1 MIRFVLMEK
10 DMPNLETYNKKRDF
24 TQTSEPKAQGKG
36 LNKTT
41 HSFVVQRHHA
51 SRLHYDFRLE
61 IDGALKSWAV
71 PKGPSMN
78 PKDKRLAVQVEDH
91 PLSYGSFEG
100 SIPQGNYGAG
110 TVSIFDEG
118 QYSPLEVKSDKEFLK
133 SWKEG
138 SIKFRLEGKILK
150 GDFALV
156 RMQGDSSE
164 NWLLIKHKDDY
175 STDKP
180 YDSEKLVSD
189 AVKKEG
195 KEFKK
200 SSSKKKVK
208 TPSSGNNEDTELEGD
223 AMLAKLSQS
232 VPDSDDWIYEKKFDG
247 FRAIAKI
254 KNPEADLISRNG
266 NKLNKKFPS
275 IVNELSSI
283 KTDCI
288 LDGEIVIEDRNEK
301 SYFQLLQ
308 SGEPIPKNLK
318 LKYYVFDIIQLD
330 GNDLRLFPLTERK
343 ELLELLIKKYK
354 VEAIEFVPN
363 LKQDQNK
370 VLGFAEDNKWEGI
383 IAKLKESTYQE
394 GKRNG
399 NWLKIKLRNT
409 QEAIIC
415 GFTKPEGGRSHFGA
429 LVLGLMSNGKLKY
442 IGNCGTGFNEKLLKE
457 LFDEFTPLI
466 QKTKPFESSE
476 DVAKERNVTWLKP
489 KLVCDVYYSEW
500 TRDEHLRHPVF
511 KGLRED
517 KSAEDTKIEDKE
529 ALAMENEKEL
539 KFGKKTVNLTNLNKI
554 YWPNDN
560 ITKGDLLAYYEEMG
574 DFILPYLKD
583 KPISM
588 NRFPNGIEGQSFFQ
602 KDVDPSKIP
611 SYLKTTEVYSESTDK
626 TIDYLLCNDLPSLL
640 YIANL
645 GSIEINPWLS
655 TYKKPEKPEFVVLDL
670 DPNGAQW
677 EDVIAVAHT
686 ARAVL
691 DRGDI
696 EAFIKTSGSTGL
708 HIVINV
714 GAKYDYEIARSFVQ
728 FIAELV
734 QQEHPDT
741 TSMVRDPKKR
751 KGLIYLDYLQN
762 KEGQTIAA
770 PYSARPKP
778 MATVSTP
785 ISWDEVDNDL
795 SIQDFTIFNIYD
807 RVTTINDPWE
817 KIFSSKVDIKKALAK
832 Y

>member
-1 MIRFVLMEK
+1 MIRFVLMKK

-195 KEFKK
+195 KDFKK

-208 TPSSGNNEDTELEGD
+208 TPSSGNNEDTEIEGD

-254 KNPEADLISRNG
+254 KNTEADLISRNG

-283 KTDCI
+283 KTNCI
-288 LDGEIVIEDRNEK
+288 LDGEIVIEDKNEK

-354 VEAIEFVPN
+354 VESIEFVPN

-442 IGNCGTGFNEKLLKE
+442 IGNCGTGFNEKTLKE
-457 LFDEFTPLI
+457 LYDEFAPLI
-466 QKTKPFESSE
+466 QKTKPFDSGE
-476 DVAKERNVTWLKP
+476 DVAKERNVTWLRP
-489 KLVCDVYYSEW
+489 ELVCDVYYSEW

-529 ALAMENEKEL
+529 ALAMENDKEL

-560 ITKGDLLAYYEEMG
+560 ITKGDLLAYYEKMG

-611 SYLKTTEVYSESTDK
+611 SYLKTTEVYSESTGK

-686 ARAVL
+686 AKAVL
-691 DRGDI
+691 DRGGV

>member
-1 MIRFVLMEK
+1 MIRFVLIKK
-10 DMPNLETYNKKRDF
+10 DMPNLDTYNKKRDF
-24 TQTSEPKAQGKG
+24 TQTSEPKAQGKS

-100 SIPQGNYGAG
+100 RIPQGNYGAG

-118 QYSPLEVKSDKEFLK
+118 QYSPLEVKTDKEFLK

-442 IGNCGTGFNEKLLKE
+442 IGNCGTGFNEKSLKE

-489 KLVCDVYYSEW
+489 ELVCDVYYSEW

>member
-1 MIRFVLMEK
+1 MIRFVLMKK

-208 TPSSGNNEDTELEGD
+208 TPISGNNEDTELEGD

-254 KNPEADLISRNG
+254 KHTEADLISRNG

-283 KTDCI
+283 KTNCI
-288 LDGEIVIEDRNEK
+288 LDGEIVIEDKNEK

-354 VEAIEFVPN
+354 VESIEFVPN

-442 IGNCGTGFNEKLLKE
+442 IGNCGTGFNEKTLKE
-457 LFDEFTPLI
+457 LYDEFAPLI
-466 QKTKPFESSE
+466 QKTKPFDSGE
-476 DVAKERNVTWLKP
+476 DVAKERNVTWLRP
-489 KLVCDVYYSEW
+489 ELVCDVYYSEW

-529 ALAMENEKEL
+529 ALAMENDKEL

-560 ITKGDLLAYYEEMG
+560 ITKGDLLAYYEKMG

-611 SYLKTTEVYSESTDK
+611 SYLKTTEVYSESTGK

-670 DPNGAQW
+670 DPNGAHW

-686 ARAVL
+686 AKAVL
-691 DRGDI
+691 DRGGV

>member
-1 MIRFVLMEK
+1 MKK
-10 DMPNLETYNKKRDF
+10 DMPNLDTYNKKRDF
-24 TQTSEPKAQGKG
+24 TQTSEPKAEGKS

-118 QYSPLEVKSDKEFLK
+118 QYSPLEVKTDKEFLK

-164 NWLLIKHKDDY
+164 NWLLIKHKDEY

-180 YDSEKLVSD
+180 FDSEKLVSED
-189 AVKKEG
+189 IKKEG
-195 KEFKK
+195 KEFKN
-200 SSSKKKVK
+200 SSSKKKKVK
-208 TPSSGNNEDTELEGD
+208 TPSEDNTEDADIEGN

-247 FRAIAKI
+247 FRTIAKI
-254 KNPEADLISRNG
+254 KNTEADLISRNG

-275 IVNELSSI
+275 ILNELKRI
-283 KTDCI
+283 KTNCI

-442 IGNCGTGFNEKLLKE
+442 IGNCGTGFNEKSLKE
-457 LFDEFTPLI
+457 LYDEFTPLI
-466 QKTKPFESSE
+466 QKSKPFESSE

-489 KLVCDVYYSEW
+489 ELVCDVYYSEW

-517 KSAEDTKIEDKE
+517 KSAEDTKIEDRE
-529 ALAMENEKEL
+529 AFVMENDKEL
-539 KFGKKTVNLTNLNKI
+539 KFGKKIVNLTNLNKI

-560 ITKGDLLAYYEEMG
+560 ITKGDLLAYYEKMG
-574 DFILPYLKD
+574 DYILPFLKD

-611 SYLKTTEVYSESTDK
+611 SYLKTTEVYSESTGK

-655 TYKKPEKPEFVVLDL
+655 TYKKPENPEFVVLDL

-686 ARAVL
+686 AKAVL
-691 DRGDI
+691 DRGEI

-714 GAKYDYEIARSFVQ
+714 GAKYDYEIARNFVQ

-785 ISWDEVDNDL
+785 VSWDEVNNDL

-807 RVTTINDPWE
+807 RVTTIDDPWD

-832 Y
+832 F

>member
-1 MIRFVLMEK
+1 MIRFVLIKK
-10 DMPNLETYNKKRDF
+10 DMPNLDTYNKKRDF
-24 TQTSEPKAQGKG
+24 TQTSEPKAQGKS

-100 SIPQGNYGAG
+100 RIPQGNYGAG

-489 KLVCDVYYSEW
+489 ELVCDVYYSEW

-655 TYKKPEKPEFVVLDL
+655 TYKEPEKPEFVVLDL

>member
-1 MIRFVLMEK
+1 MIRFVLMKK

-100 SIPQGNYGAG
+100 RIPQGNYGAG

-156 RMQGDSSE
+156 RMQGNSSE

-363 LKQDQNK
+363 LNQDQNK

-442 IGNCGTGFNEKLLKE
+442 IGNCGTGFNEKTLKE
-457 LFDEFTPLI
+457 LYDEFAPLI
-466 QKTKPFESSE
+466 QKTKPFDSGE
-476 DVAKERNVTWLKP
+476 DVAKERNVTWLRP
-489 KLVCDVYYSEW
+489 ELVCDVYYSEW

>member
-1 MIRFVLMEK
+1 MKK

-156 RMQGDSSE
+156 RMQGNSSE

-275 IVNELSSI
+275 ILNELKRI
-283 KTDCI
+283 KTNCI

-489 KLVCDVYYSEW
+489 ELVCDVYYSEW

-807 RVTTINDPWE
+807 RVTTIDDPWD

>member
-1 MIRFVLMEK
+1 MIRFVLIKK
-10 DMPNLETYNKKRDF
+10 DMPNLDTYNKKRDF
-24 TQTSEPKAQGKG
+24 TQTSEPKAQGKS

-100 SIPQGNYGAG
+100 RIPQGNYGAG

-429 LVLGLMSNGKLKY
+429 LVLGLISNGKLKY

-489 KLVCDVYYSEW
+489 ELVCDVYYSEW